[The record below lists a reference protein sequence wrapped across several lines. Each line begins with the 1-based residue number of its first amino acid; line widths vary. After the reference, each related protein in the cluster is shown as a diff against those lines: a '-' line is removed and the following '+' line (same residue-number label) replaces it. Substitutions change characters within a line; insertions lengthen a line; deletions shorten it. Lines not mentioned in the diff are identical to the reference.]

1 MKKTLLMIVVA
12 VYALTACNT
21 MKGLGEDVQK
31 VGSKIED
38 KAEAKKK

>member
-12 VYALTACNT
+12 VYAL
-21 MKGLGEDVQK
+21 KGLGEDVQK